1 MRFVMS
7 KESFYVVYDG
17 PALVN
22 SEMDAKFLAPALL
35 ALSEAIEEANIVFN
49 GKKANAQLKVNAS
62 FKSGCFGIELSM
74 LVSFWDKTKHVF
86 SEVTLADAKNIL
98 EWIGLIAGS
107 SGFVGASV
115 FGFIKWVGGRQITKV
130 EPVYDSG
137 ICKVYIGDD
146 CLEVEE
152 KIIDLYRNIKFR
164 KAVIGVLSPL
174 KHKGIDEFAVT
185 DSLQSEKFTVIT
197 KKEIESFEITEEKDL
212 LSDKVYETNLQIV
225 GLFFEE
231 NNKWK
236 FSDGNGIFSAAIL
249 DEDFISDIDA
259 GVLSF
264 SKGDVISAEVRQ
276 IQTIKNGKIKSEYQ
290 LLKVNKIIPGLQ
302 QVKLPFDE

>member
-7 KESFYVVYDG
+7 RESFYVVYDG

-22 SEMDAKFLAPALL
+22 SEMDAKLLAPALL
-35 ALSEAIEEANIVFN
+35 ALSEAIEEANIVLN

-74 LVSFWDKTKHVF
+74 LVSLWDKTKHVF
-86 SEVTLADAKNIL
+86 SELTLADAKGIL
-98 EWIGLIAGS
+98 EWIGLIAETG
-107 SGFVGASV
+107 GIVGASA
-115 FGFIKWVGGRQITKV
+115 FGLIKWVNGRKITKI
-130 EPVYDSG
+130 EPTYEFG

-146 CLEVEE
+146 YLEVEE
-152 KIIDLYRNIKFR
+152 KIIDLYQNVKFR

-174 KHKGIDEFAVT
+174 KHKGINEFAVT
-185 DSLQSEKFTVIT
+185 NSLQSEKFTVIT
-197 KKEIESFEITEEKDL
+197 KKEIESFEIAEEQNF

-236 FSDGNGIFSAAIL
+236 FSDGNGIFNAAIL
-249 DEDFISDIDA
+249 DEDFISDIDS
-259 GVLSF
+259 GVISF

-290 LLKVNKIIPGLQ
+290 LLKVNDIIPGLQ

>member
-35 ALSEAIEEANIVFN
+35 ALSEAIEEANNIFN
-49 GKKANAQLKVNAS
+49 GTKANANLKVNAS

-74 LVSFWDKTKHVF
+74 LVSFWDKTKHIF

-98 EWIGLIAGS
+98 EWIGLIAGPGS
-107 SGFVGASV
+107 IIGASV
-115 FGFIKWVGGRQITKV
+115 FGFIKWVNGRKITKI
-130 EPVYDSG
+130 EPIYDSG
-137 ICKVYIGDD
+137 ICKVYIGSD

-152 KIIDLYRNIKFR
+152 RVIELYRDIKFR
-164 KAVIGVLSPL
+164 KALIGMLSPL
-174 KHKGIDEFAVT
+174 KQDGINEFAVT
-185 DSLQSEKFTVIT
+185 NSLQSEKFTVVT
-197 KKEIESFEITEEKDL
+197 KKEVERFELPEEEDP
-212 LSDKVYETNLQIV
+212 LSDSVYETNLQIV
-225 GLFFEE
+225 GLSFEE

-236 FSDGNGIFSAAIL
+236 FYDGNGLFNASIL
-249 DEDFISDIDA
+249 DEDFISEIDA

-264 SKGDVISAEVRQ
+264 SKGDVISATVRQ
-276 IQTIKNGKIKSEYQ
+276 IQTMKNGKIKSEYQ

-302 QVKLPFDE
+302 QVKLSFDE

>member
-7 KESFYVVYDG
+7 RESFYVVYDG

-35 ALSEAIEEANIVFN
+35 ALSEAIEEANIIFN

-62 FKSGCFGIELSM
+62 FKSGCFGVELSM

-98 EWIGLIAGS
+98 EWIGLIAGPGS
-107 SGFVGASV
+107 IMGASV
-115 FGFIKWVGGRQITKV
+115 FGLIKWVNGRKITKIGPAY
-130 EPVYDSG
+130 ESG
-137 ICKVYIGDD
+137 ICKVYIGGD

-152 KIIDLYRNIKFR
+152 RIIELYRNIKFR

-174 KHKGIDEFAVT
+174 KQSGIDEFAVT
-185 DSLQSEKFTVIT
+185 NSKQSEKFTVIT
-197 KKEIESFEITEEKDL
+197 KKEIESFEITEEEDY
-212 LSDKVYETNLQIV
+212 LSDKIYETNLQIV

-236 FSDGNGIFSAAIL
+236 FSDGNAIFSAAIL
-249 DEDFISDIDA
+249 DEDFISDINA

-276 IQTIKNGKIKSEYQ
+276 VQTIKNGKIKSDYQ

-302 QVKLPFDE
+302 QVKLPFE